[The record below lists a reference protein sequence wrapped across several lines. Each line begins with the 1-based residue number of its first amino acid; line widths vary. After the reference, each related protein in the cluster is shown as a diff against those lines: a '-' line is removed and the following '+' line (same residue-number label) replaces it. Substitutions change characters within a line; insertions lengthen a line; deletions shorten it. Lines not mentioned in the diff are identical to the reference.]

1 MVQISEVVIISID
14 KNDDVWAVEG
24 EIVFESDL
32 TSAFSV
38 NYSPD
43 EDELDDLEIEIDPG
57 RYDKKAFKEMLVEA
71 AQEYDED

>member
-43 EDELDDLEIEIDPG
+43 EDELEDLEIEIDPG